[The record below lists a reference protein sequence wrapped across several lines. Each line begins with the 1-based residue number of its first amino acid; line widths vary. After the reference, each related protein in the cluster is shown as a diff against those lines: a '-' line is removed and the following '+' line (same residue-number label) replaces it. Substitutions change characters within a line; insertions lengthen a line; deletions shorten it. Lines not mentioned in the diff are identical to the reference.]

1 MLKKIDRG
9 KQFIQNHSALF
20 RCPLCQTAVQP
31 NQTGMMC
38 ENQHRF
44 DVSKKGTLFFLTHQ
58 IKSDYD
64 APMFQARQRM
74 IKSGMYQP
82 MLEEIQHQLQG
93 ETLLDVGC
101 GEGSF
106 LNALLALQPRTAIGF
121 DIVKEGIYLATE
133 QPNSAFWCVA
143 DLTNLP
149 FADQSFSTVLNI
161 FSPSNYQE
169 FQRIMKADGRLI
181 KIVPRANYLREL
193 RQAFYPDD
201 VRKQNYSNEKVVA
214 KFQQIFPE
222 SQQKQI
228 TYTFEIPEARQ
239 ADILEMS
246 PLEWGVSPEVKEQL
260 LRNPLNKITIDVDLL
275 IGTNS

>member
-31 NQTGMMC
+31 NQTGMIC

-133 QPNSAFWCVA
+133 QPNSVFWCVA